1 MIRVGD
7 PLLLVDPYKNLLH
20 AYRIL
25 FEQEGLSVE
34 TAASL
39 EEARS
44 NLNRR
49 SYAIILAEHLMPEAD
64 SLVFWKEI
72 KSRHP
77 ELYLILL
84 TDALVDEEDYERLF
98 NAGVD
103 DLFIKPF
110 PPKKLF
116 VHVRRGLRQRA
127 LILQQRKQDQLALM
141 DPISLTIEQII
152 LSTDYFKRCFR
163 QELKRAKRHQDPL
176 SIILL
181 KTSQPE
187 NQLEEKNPF
196 LMEVAKLLREV
207 TREEDLIGRE
217 NGGFGILL
225 YKTDQ
230 QGSKLLIARL
240 SHLLQNHR
248 PFRKEKYQSLLSGLK
263 FHPLTIPI
271 EGPNEGRMPKPF
283 SRILRDVNREISVH

>member
-1 MIRVGD
+1 LIRAD
-7 PLLLVDPYKNLLH
+7 IPLLLVDPYKNLLH
-20 AYRIL
+20 AYHIL
-25 FEQEGLSVE
+25 FEEEGLSVQ

-44 NLNRR
+44 NLKRR
-49 SYAIILAEHLMPEAD
+49 SYAIILAELLMPEAD

-77 ELYLILL
+77 ETYLILL
-84 TDALVDEEDYERLF
+84 TDALVDEEGYERLF

-110 PPKKLF
+110 PPKKLL

-127 LILQQRKQDQLALM
+127 LILQQRKQDKLALM
-141 DPISLTIEQII
+141 DPISLTLEQVI
-152 LSTDYFKRCFR
+152 LGTDYFKRCFR

-176 SIILL
+176 SLILV
-181 KTSQPE
+181 KTSKPE
-187 NQLEEKNPF
+187 NELEDQEEF
-196 LMEVAKLLREV
+196 LLEVAKLLRSV
-207 TREEDLIGRE
+207 TREEDIIGRE

-240 SHLLQNHR
+240 SHLIQDHL
-248 PFRKEKYQSLLSGLK
+248 PLRKEIYRSLLSGLK
-263 FHPLTIPI
+263 FDPFTIPDNSRI
-271 EGPNEGRMPKPF
+271 PKPF
-283 SRILRDVNREISVH
+283 SGILRDINREISVH